1 MGINP
6 SSKRLWVFIVML
18 LGLLGGVTFWTF
30 EKKAN
35 LEDIEVEKSSLV
47 QDLKA
52 LRSQLQ
58 EQIGANDTLN
68 GFFSLEIQ
76 RLEKVIDSVS
86 LANITSAK
94 ELGRLEVLVRSLE
107 GKITRRSA
115 QVDSLDAANAT
126 LKLENST
133 LKLESEAALSEVSES
148 LKSEKQRNSVLTQLN
163 DRLSR
168 DRAIASR
175 LQLSHLEA
183 NAYRVTRIGMEKAT
197 AKAKEADRIKVC
209 QTIAKNNIA
218 SKGKHMFYLKVFN
231 SDNSLLGSSGKAKI
245 AGKLVEYTLEQEM
258 DFNGESTGCCFT
270 YDLTSPLTEG
280 SYLVEVY
287 SIHEKIG
294 EGRIY
299 LD

>member
-68 GFFSLEIQ
+68 DFFSLEIQ
-76 RLEKVIDSVS
+76 RLEKVIDSVN
-86 LANITSAK
+86 LANITSAI
-94 ELGRLEVLVRSLE
+94 ELGRLEDLVRSLE

-115 QVDSLDAANAT
+115 QDDSLDAANA
-126 LKLENST
+126 T

-183 NAYRVTRIGMEKAT
+183 LAYRVTRIGMEKAT

-209 QTIAKNNIA
+209 QTIAKNNVA

-245 AGKLVEYTLEQEM
+245 SGKLEEYTLKQEV